1 MLCLDMIPNILQTQ
15 HGLGAQSAT
24 EKSIFPSSWKPFK
37 VRRIVYLTLKWQGLE
52 QFYFKKDLSLL
63 IIDHNHLWYLTLW
76 VV

>member
-24 EKSIFPSSWKPFK
+24 EKSIFPSSWKLLK

-52 QFYFKKDLSLL
+52 QFYFKKRFV
-63 IIDHNHLWYLTLW
+63 IIDHKHLWYLTLW